1 MPRGDGEQATPA
13 QKGAMHASHGQPAGV
28 PRGDGEQATPAQKEL
43 DRMLEVRR
51 SLDRGYADHGWLKS
65 YHTFSFA
72 DYYDPVFEDFGP
84 LRVINEDRIKPGKG
98 YDNQAHH
105 DVEILTYV
113 LAGALEHKDSL
124 GNAAVIRP
132 GDVQRLSA
140 GAGVTQSELNPSTS
154 REVHLLQIWIKPSA
168 DGLEP
173 GYEQKRFTASEKR
186 GRLRLVASPT
196 GEDGSVR
203 IQQDARVYTGLFN
216 AAERTE
222 FDVGKGRRAYAHVA
236 SGSIAV
242 NETRLN
248 AGDGVKITKAGRF
261 ALQSGR
267 DAEVLMFDLP

>member
-1 MPRGDGEQATPA
+1 
-13 QKGAMHASHGQPAGV
+13 
-28 PRGDGEQATPAQKEL
+28 
-43 DRMLEVRR
+43 MLEVRR

-72 DYYDPVFEDFGP
+72 DYYDPIHEDFGP
-84 LRVINEDRIKPGKG
+84 LCVINEDRIKPGKG
-98 YDNQAHH
+98 YNNQPHR
-105 DVEILTYV
+105 DIEILTYV
-113 LAGALEHKDSL
+113 LAGELEHRDSL
-124 GNAAVIRP
+124 GNACVVRP

-140 GAGVTQSELNPSTS
+140 GVGVTQSELNLSTS
-154 REVHLLQIWIKPSA
+154 QEVHLLQIWIKPSA
-168 DGLEP
+168 TGLEP
-173 GYEQKRFTASEKR
+173 GYERKAFTASEKR

-203 IQQDARVYTGLFN
+203 IQQDALLHTGLFN
-216 AAERTE
+216 AAERAE
-222 FDVGKGRRAYAHVA
+222 LEVVKGRRAYVHVA

-248 AGDGVKITKAGRF
+248 AGDGVKITKPGRI